1 MTAIAWE
8 YSDRRTLAALRFV
21 DVFGRAPRGP
31 VTVRANGVRY
41 IRPRPGEIVIT
52 SAPGLE
58 AHAASFTTPPTT
70 PAIGSVAVPLDL
82 WPAETALAPRRF
94 ALTLP
99 QIPTRPTRARRDR
112 SFNPLSCRCCRRRR
126 QRRQASPPR
135 CGLSSR
141 APPTM
146 HGLRAR
152 WCACDPSGGLP
163 ASRALTGPSG
173 EAVLLVPSVPLSSP
187 GSGGTVVGDV
197 AADLDA
203 IVDPALARFNALTD
217 LDSARDA
224 AMTRTGPLIDPDDLK
239 LRLSGSATSVR
250 AVRIAAGETRIPSP
264 PEITWSPP

>member
-8 YSDRRTLAALRFV
+8 YSDRRILAALRFV

-99 QIPTRPTRARRDR
+99 RDPDPANAGTAGSLFQPIIVPLLPAPSATPPGFAAALRVVVTRSTDHARVEGALVR
-112 SFNPLSCRCCRRRR
+112 
-126 QRRQASPPR
+126 
-135 CGLSSR
+135 
-141 APPTM
+141 
-146 HGLRAR
+146 LR
-152 WCACDPSGGLP
+152 PSGGLP

-224 AMTRTGPLIDPDDLK
+224 AMTRTGPLIDPDDLES
-239 LRLSGSATSVR
+239 RLSGSATSAR
-250 AVRIAAGETRIPSP
+250 SVRIAAGETRIPSP